1 MTTTFYNLTYIT
13 LCFTWFSN
21 FSNFSYKL
29 SILQIIIHFVTNAC
43 LLTNKIMECLRLKLL
58 LTFLLHY
65 LYSSR
70 LGFYGAKD
78 QLFYDFYKTTKI
90 LSGIYHRLLSKGT
103 KRRIYRKIF
112 REKSTGKAS
121 DLEFKLKNLR
131 SFHFYVPCIFF
142 FSWNYNWNQR
152 FNLMKISILQILPR
166 FIIACESE

>member
-1 MTTTFYNLTYIT
+1 MSTTFFNLTYIT
-13 LCFTWFSN
+13 LCFTCFSN
-21 FSNFSYKL
+21 FSKFF
-29 SILQIIIHFVTNAC
+29 LQIIIHFVTNAC

-103 KRRIYRKIF
+103 KRRIHRKIF

-121 DLEFKLKNLR
+121 GSRNQTKKSTFFSLLR
-131 SFHFYVPCIFF
+131 TVQFF
-142 FSWNYNWNQR
+142 FR
-152 FNLMKISILQILPR
+152 EITTETRDLT
-166 FIIACESE
+166 

>member
-1 MTTTFYNLTYIT
+1 MSTTFFNLTYIT
-13 LCFTWFSN
+13 LCFTCFSN
-21 FSNFSYKL
+21 FSKFF
-29 SILQIIIHFVTNAC
+29 LQIIIHFVTNAC

-78 QLFYDFYKTTKI
+78 QLFYDFCKTTKF

-103 KRRIYRKIF
+103 KRRIHRKIF
-112 REKSTGKAS
+112 RKKSTGKAS

-131 SFHFYVPCIFF
+131 SFHFYVPCNFF
-142 FSWNYNWNQR
+142 FV
-152 FNLMKISILQILPR
+152 KLQLKPEI
-166 FIIACESE
+166 